1 MSSLDE
7 RTQPHS
13 PSAPDGDANR
23 NDRMRMLALLTI
35 VGSSVMDLLDSTI
48 VNIAG
53 PALRQDIGA
62 SSTSLQ
68 WIIAGYTLAFA
79 SMLITGARLGDVLGR
94 KRMFLTG
101 VAGFVA
107 SSVLCSAAMNAQL
120 LITAR
125 VAQGA
130 FAALMIPQGLG
141 LIRTMFPA
149 DQMGK
154 AFAVFGP
161 MMGIGATAGP
171 VIGGALVDGDVL
183 GLGWR
188 AIFLLNVPIGLL
200 ALAGGARLLPKDG
213 HRNERA
219 PRLDLTGMVLA
230 TLAALLL
237 IYPLVQGREAGW
249 PAWMLITMAASVP
262 AFGIFALHQRARRQ
276 AARDPLVE
284 TSIMRNRA
292 FCAGLGFVLLFF
304 GATTGLLFALTLF
317 LQIGEHFSPLHAG
330 LTTLPWSI
338 GGMISMGASQA
349 MLGKV
354 GSRRVIQSGV
364 IIMAAGLLGTA
375 WTVHHLG
382 TTTSSLALA
391 PALLIT
397 GFGMSL
403 VFAPF
408 FDTVLAAV
416 TDSETGSASGA
427 VSAIEQLGSAF
438 GVAGLGTVFFGRVAT
453 HGASGAATP
462 VFLIT
467 AGALVLAWAIAFLMP
482 KTTRSR

>member
-1 MSSLDE
+1 MQ
-7 RTQPHS
+7 T
-13 PSAPDGDANR
+13 
-23 NDRMRMLALLTI
+23 LALLTI

-62 SSTSLQ
+62 STTSLQ

-79 SMLITGARLGDVLGR
+79 SMLITGARLGDVFGR
-94 KRMFLTG
+94 KRMFLAG
-101 VAGFVA
+101 VAGFVT
-107 SSVLCSAAMNAQL
+107 SSLLCSVAANTQI
-120 LITAR
+120 LITGR

-141 LIRTMFPA
+141 LIRAMFPA

-171 VIGGALVDGDVL
+171 VIGGALIDGNVL

-188 AIFLLNVPIGLL
+188 SIFLLNVPIGLL
-200 ALAGGARLLPKDG
+200 CLAGGARLLPADG
-213 HRNERA
+213 PRGARA

-230 TLAALLL
+230 TLASLLL

-249 PAWMLITMAASVP
+249 PTWMLVMMGAAAP
-262 AFGIFALHQRARRQ
+262 AFCLFALHQRARQQ
-276 AARDPLVE
+276 ARRTPLVE

-292 FCAGLGFVLLFF
+292 FCSGIGFVLLFF

-317 LQIGEHFSPLHAG
+317 LQVGEHFTPLHAG

-338 GGMISMGASQA
+338 GGMISMAASQA
-349 MLGKV
+349 ILGKV
-354 GSRRVIQSGV
+354 GSRRLIQAGV
-364 IIMAAGLLGTA
+364 IVMAAGLLGTA
-375 WTVHHLG
+375 WTIQQLG
-382 TTTSSLALA
+382 TSTSSLALA

-416 TDSETGSASGA
+416 TDAETGSASGV
-427 VSAIEQLGSAF
+427 VSAVEQLGSAL

-453 HGASGAATP
+453 HGATGAATP

-482 KTTRSR
+482 KTVRRES